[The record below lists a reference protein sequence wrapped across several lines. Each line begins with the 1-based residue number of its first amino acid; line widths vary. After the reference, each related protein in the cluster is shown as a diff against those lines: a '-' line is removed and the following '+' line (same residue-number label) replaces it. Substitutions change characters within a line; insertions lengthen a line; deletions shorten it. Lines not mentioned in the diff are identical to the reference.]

1 LRLTLPIK
9 VLGIVGAVM
18 LAYAAGS
25 FVMQRHVVLREFG
38 KLEAE
43 SARRDLQRGEEAF
56 EREQEAVGTMASD
69 WGNWADIHEYMK
81 SRDPAVPER
90 DLSRSAM
97 DGLRIDYVSLVDTS
111 DHIVW
116 TRSLDPQSREAIPPP
131 PVEDTALVT
140 WIEAMRKGELRTGLI
155 RTPRGPMLLATGPIL
170 NGEGGG
176 PRRGALV
183 LGRYFTPRVVA
194 ELAHRTKLDL
204 AFVPLAPGTAS
215 GGDGTLE
222 APASLELTKSLAD
235 LSGAPLVRMRVRIAR
250 DLLARGRQT
259 VQLAAG
265 SILLGALVALAVLV
279 ALLRKLVLRP
289 VSRLSEHVQHI
300 GSSDDLTQRLGLASN
315 DEIGRLGAGID
326 SMVGQLQEARARLME
341 SSYEAGAAEMVRGTL
356 HNVGNALTPMSVH
369 GAGIAAALKAAP
381 LPDVALALQ
390 ELENA
395 AGDAARTA
403 VLRRFAGLALTEAT
417 TQVAMAASHVEQLQ
431 VSLDNL
437 QDMLRLQMGAS
448 RPGHVAE
455 HAAIGK
461 VIDES
466 VALCPPDRVQ
476 RIRIEVDPALRA
488 LPPLRLPVMLLKQV
502 FQNLMINAAEAMP
515 EGRTGVL
522 NVCGQRIEDSRGA
535 WLQLAFT
542 DTGSGIAPEAVG
554 HVFEHGFSTKDG
566 KRNSGIGMH
575 WCANALA
582 SIGGTIAAASEG
594 PGHGAT
600 FTLSVPLE
608 QRKEQAA

>member
-1 LRLTLPIK
+1 LRPTLPIK

-43 SARRDLQRGEEAF
+43 SAQRDLQRGEEAF

-69 WGNWADIHEYMK
+69 WGNWTDIHEYMK
-81 SRDPAVPER
+81 TREPAVPER

-97 DGLRIDYVSLVDTS
+97 DGLGVDYVSLVDNTGR
-111 DHIVW
+111 IVW
-116 TRSLDPQSREAIPPP
+116 TRSLDPESRESIPPP
-131 PVEDTALVT
+131 PVEDTALAT
-140 WIEAMRKGELRTGLI
+140 WTEAMRNGERRTGLV
-155 RTPRGPMLLATGPIL
+155 RTPHGPMLLAIGPIL

-176 PRRGALV
+176 PRRGTLL
-183 LGRYFTPRVVA
+183 LGRYFTPKVIA
-194 ELAHRTKLDL
+194 QLADRTRLDL
-204 AFVPLAPGTAS
+204 AFIPLAPGATA

-222 APASLELTKSLAD
+222 SPGNLELTKSLAD
-235 LSGAPLVRMRVRIAR
+235 ISGAPLMRMRVRLPR
-250 DLLARGRQT
+250 DLLDRGQQT

-265 SILLGALVALAVLV
+265 SIVLGALVALAVLV
-279 ALLRKLVLRP
+279 ALLRKLVLQP
-289 VSRLSEHVQHI
+289 VSRLSEHVQRI
-300 GSSDDLTQRLGLASN
+300 GNSDDLTQRLGLDSN
-315 DEIGRLGAGID
+315 DEIGQLGAGID
-326 SMVGQLQEARARLME
+326 SMVDQLRETRARLME
-341 SSYEAGAAEMVRGTL
+341 RSYEAGAAEMVRGTL

-369 GAGIAAALKAAP
+369 GAGIVAALKAAP
-381 LPDVALALQ
+381 LPDVGLALQ

-395 AGDAARTA
+395 AGDVARAA
-403 VLRRFAGLALTEAT
+403 VLRRFAGLALAEA
-417 TQVAMAASHVEQLQ
+417 AAQLATAATHAEQLH

-448 RPGHVAE
+448 KPGHVRDTTG
-455 HAAIGK
+455 IGK
-461 VIDES
+461 LIDEA
-466 VALCPPDRVQ
+466 VGLCPPDRMQ

-488 LPPLRLPVMLLKQV
+488 LPPLRLPAMLLKQV

-515 EGRTGVL
+515 DGRPGVL
-522 NVCGQRIEDSRGA
+522 YVCGQRIEDGRGT

-542 DTGSGIAPEAVG
+542 DTGSGIAADAVA
-554 HVFEHGFSTKDG
+554 HLFEHGFSTKDG
-566 KRNSGIGMH
+566 KRNSGIGLH

-582 SIGGTIAAASEG
+582 SVGGTIAAASEG

-608 QRKEQAA
+608 HRKEQAA